1 MSCIVSS
8 LQRAFLRHP
17 FPSGRIRRLSRSRL
31 VQSRTF
37 HTGNFD
43 TPDGDKTR
51 RALLK
56 FFRGR
61 GVRARL
67 STTFNFRY
75 LFGQPSRVCPSFF
88 LDKLCLRTRN
98 NYQSPFLPLPV
109 KNRRKEA
116 RRGKKGETIVGERK
130 ETKRLTFT
138 LPSRTKFPLHL
149 PSISSTDSY
158 RFLGNLA
165 ILSLFTQRYRNNGRQ
180 RLFVSHYH
188 PTLPRFRPFFPRCRA
203 SLIG

>member
-31 VQSRTF
+31 VRSRTF

>member
-1 MSCIVSS
+1 MPDYRPRLIFDI
-8 LQRAFLRHP
+8 FLVNLP
-17 FPSGRIRRLSRSRL
+17 FPSLSEFLRLDEL
-31 VQSRTF
+31 
-37 HTGNFD
+37 
-43 TPDGDKTR
+43 
-51 RALLK
+51 
-56 FFRGR
+56 
-61 GVRARL
+61 
-67 STTFNFRY
+67 
-75 LFGQPSRVCPSFF
+75 CP
-88 LDKLCLRTRN
+88 RTRN

-180 RLFVSHYH
+180 RFPLPSNSPFLSLLSTMSRIIDWLNIGTQGIEIVICFRLFRSDIEEGRIV
-188 PTLPRFRPFFPRCRA
+188 LDIENQF
-203 SLIG
+203 IGNAC